1 MSRSKVIILC
11 GADKLQLLQKA
22 RVITAIKTP
31 YTANGKFD
39 LVAFD
44 QIVEQQIENNVD
56 GLIIGGTTGE
66 GQLMSWDEHV
76 MLIAHTAR
84 VFGDDILV
92 IGNTGKLPVPRE
104 ICCYLR
110 NELLELVQSSV
121 GVLKCILTA

>member
-1 MSRSKVIILC
+1 MPQHPCATSTC
-11 GADKLQLLQKA
+11 CAGKLDLLQKA

-31 YTANGKFD
+31 YTRNGKFD

-44 QIVEQQIENNVD
+44 QMVEYQIQCGVD

-84 VFGDDILV
+84 VFGDNILV
-92 IGNTGKLPVPRE
+92 IGNTGGPSYNLTPP
-104 ICCYLR
+104 ILD
-110 NELLELVQSSV
+110 LLLA
-121 GVLKCILTA
+121 K